1 MVIILK
7 GQTQIVNNWTK
18 SISEDFALRFTF
30 DLEIFQLAYN
40 LTSSSLPIPTGI
52 FWFNIHSAGTKVHSF
67 GQPRSSKRENK

>member
-52 FWFNIHSAGTKVHSF
+52 FWFNIHSVGTKVHSF
-67 GQPRSSKRENK
+67 GQPCSSKRENK

>member
-30 DLEIFQLAYN
+30 DFPVGIQIFQLAYN

-52 FWFNIHSAGTKVHSF
+52 FWFNIHSVGTKVYSF
-67 GQPRSSKRENK
+67 G